1 MRKAAVSLVAMVIML
16 ATFALPTHAGARD
29 FTFAKGTNYEISIDG
44 LPDTVAAGSTITA
57 TITLT
62 VYPGVSQSRKVFGTY
77 EYGVVDSN
85 MNAIGFNHRGAASVP
100 VGRTKI
106 RSSAV
111 VSVPAPCTAFWLLI
125 ASAISC
131 GDTPSRVSCVFGI
144 SR

>member
-62 VYPGVSQSRKVFGTY
+62 VFAGVSQSRKVFGTY
-77 EYGVVDSN
+77 EYGVVDKDL
-85 MNAIGFNHRGAASVP
+85 NAVGFNHRGAASVP

-106 RSSAV
+106 LRKSFV
-111 VSVPAPCTAFWLLI
+111 IPANAPTGEHGVMLSTVLLGENLKVGKFI
-125 ASAISC
+125 
-131 GDTPSRVSCVFGI
+131 DVTK
-144 SR
+144 